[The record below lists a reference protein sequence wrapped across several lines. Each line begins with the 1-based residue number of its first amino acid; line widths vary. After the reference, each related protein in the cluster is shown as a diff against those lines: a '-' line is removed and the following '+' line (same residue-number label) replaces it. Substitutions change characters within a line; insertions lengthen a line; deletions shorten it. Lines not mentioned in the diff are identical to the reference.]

1 VKSHAAEHLHKDQA
15 ALTQQISEIE
25 TTCFRRE
32 PATSLDFSTLIG
44 KWQKAA
50 QVIKV
55 VHPNP

>member
-32 PATSLDFSTLIG
+32 PATALGFSTLVS
-44 KWQKAA
+44 KWRKAA
-50 QVIKV
+50 QAPAIT
-55 VHPNP
+55 HE

>member
-1 VKSHAAEHLHKDQA
+1 VKSNAAEHLHKDQA

-32 PATSLDFSTLIG
+32 PATTLDFSTLIG

-50 QVIKV
+50 QAPAIT
-55 VHPNP
+55 HE